1 MTLVRDNFNAI
12 LYNIFQ
18 VWYAYTQYYFS
29 LLTEVSVNMSV
40 VFVSFSQNE
49 NAKREHEKEEK
60 QAWQKTVNQRDNL
73 H

>member
-1 MTLVRDNFNAI
+1 MLSYTTSL
-12 LYNIFQ
+12 Q

-49 NAKREHEKEEK
+49 NAKREHENKRRK
-60 QAWQKTVNQRDNL
+60 KNKLDIKL
-73 H
+73 